1 MFLIFNVFPHA
12 DVKTGK
18 LRDYQ
23 VRGLN
28 WLISLYEN
36 GINGILADEMVRLE
50 VFPSFKWKT
59 KVNCMKSKKINVSLV
74 CCSPQGLGKTLQTIS
89 LLGYMKHYRNIPGPH
104 MVLVPKSTLYNWMNE
119 FKRWVP
125 SLRAVC
131 LIGDR
136 DERVRD
142 RSRAKSL
149 PSRQHWLHY
158 VFNLICCH
166 VDGFHS

>member
-59 KVNCMKSKKINVSLV
+59 KVNCMKSKKNKCLSRLLFSSGSREDSTDHL
-74 CCSPQGLGKTLQTIS
+74 SPGLHETLQEHPRS
-89 LLGYMKHYRNIPGPH
+89 SHGPGSQ
-104 MVLVPKSTLYNWMNE
+104 VDTVQL
-119 FKRWVP
+119 
-125 SLRAVC
+125 
-131 LIGDR
+131 
-136 DERVRD
+136 DE
-142 RSRAKSL
+142 
-149 PSRQHWLHY
+149 
-158 VFNLICCH
+158 
-166 VDGFHS
+166 